1 MEELMIRV
9 LAGEAS
15 FGETR
20 RLSSWIRQSRENE
33 EAFIAFKKVFQ
44 LSTEHLRAEKDMLP
58 EIDLDQEWLKFR
70 DAVDG
75 GRQAYLPVAEAKN
88 SMNWL
93 KMAAAVLILL
103 VSGLVINY
111 LLYRNDVL
119 YETAGN
125 TLSIELP
132 DGSTVVLNRRSALL
146 YKPSFGEENRTVE
159 LDGEGYFAVRPD
171 PSKPFIIETSKG
183 VVRVLGTSFTV
194 LSYDSLQNV
203 EVVVESG
210 VVKFA
215 VPEAKSEM
223 ELTAGQKAVYHK
235 DSKVLTTGLNDDV
248 NFLSWKTGKMIFT
261 NTPLLKVIETLNK
274 TYHANI
280 TLSSAAAETCV
291 VTVTFDGQSLE
302 AVLKVLENTLNLTT
316 TRNGN
321 LIIINGEG
329 C

>member
-1 MEELMIRV
+1 M
-9 LAGEAS
+9 
-15 FGETR
+15 
-20 RLSSWIRQSRENE
+20 
-33 EAFIAFKKVFQ
+33 
-44 LSTEHLRAEKDMLP
+44 D
-58 EIDLDQEWLKFR
+58 D
-70 DAVDG
+70 
-75 GRQAYLPVAEAKN
+75 LPVAGAKN
-88 SMNWL
+88 SVNWL

-111 LLYRNDVL
+111 LLYRNDVQ

-132 DGSTVVLNRRSALL
+132 DGSTVVLNQRSALL

-159 LDGEGYFAVRPD
+159 LDGEGYFSVRPD

-210 VVKFA
+210 VVKFS
-215 VPEAKSEM
+215 VPEARTEM
-223 ELTAGQKAVYHK
+223 QLTAGQKAVYHK
-235 DSKVLTTGLNDDV
+235 DRKVLTTGLNDDV

-291 VTVTFDGQSLE
+291 VTVTFEGQSLE
-302 AVLKVLENTLNLTT
+302 AVLKVLESTLNLATR
-316 TRNGN
+316 RNGN
-321 LIIINGEG
+321 EIIINGEG